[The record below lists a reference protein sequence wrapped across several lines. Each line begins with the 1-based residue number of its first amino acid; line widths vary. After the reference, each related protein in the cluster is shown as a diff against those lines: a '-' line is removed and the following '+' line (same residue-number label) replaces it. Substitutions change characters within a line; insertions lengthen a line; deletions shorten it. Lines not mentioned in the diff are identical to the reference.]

1 MRKYPQ
7 EKGIPDLAKILKTF
21 GRNMSAQFNCHRVGK
36 ITAFDSNT
44 LTCNVKLLDK
54 FIFNDTEQD
63 FTEFHGMPLLIYAT
77 DTAGLTLGD
86 VTGAECLVHFND
98 TDIDNWH
105 TTGEAYAPNSLR
117 QHDFNDGFVEL
128 RPYNRLAA
136 GKQSYDTHAVVL
148 RNGNAKIRLTDGGQ
162 IIIDNQQVSATG
174 DFDVSGTITAANIIP
189 ANGYSGTVTV
199 GTKVLSFANGIL
211 ISVT

>member
-1 MRKYPQ
+1 MRQYSQ
-7 EKGIPDLAKILKTF
+7 NEGIPDLGKLLNQF
-21 GRNMSAQFNCHRVGK
+21 GRNLSAQFNCHRVGK
-36 ITAFDSNT
+36 ITAFDST
-44 LTCNVKLLDK
+44 KLTCNVKLLDK

-63 FTEFHGMPLLIYAT
+63 FTEFHGMPLIIYAT

-98 TDIDNWH
+98 TDIDNWLQ
-105 TTGEAYAPNSLR
+105 TGEAYAPNSLR
-117 QHDFNDGFVEL
+117 QHNFNDGFVEL
-128 RPYNRLAA
+128 RPYNHIAA
-136 GKQSYDTHAVVL
+136 GNANYDTNAVVL
-148 RNGNAKIRLTDGGQ
+148 RNGNTKIRLTDGGQ
-162 IIIDNQQVSATG
+162 IILDNQQVSATG

-211 ISVT
+211 ISVS